1 MALTNEGFGRWSLF
15 IKDKASTHGLD
26 MAARRRP
33 DTGPKHAFTWLF
45 DPFWLAAQADG
56 TPGIPH
62 QSQLKVRLE
71 ANDGSWHDRVPAWT
85 KLAWQALCQ
94 PF

>member
-1 MALTNEGFGRWSLF
+1 M
-15 IKDKASTHGLD
+15 ASTWQPED
-26 MAARRRP
+26 V
-33 DTGPKHAFTWLF
+33 TTQGPNMLLRGFLILF
-45 DPFWLAAQADG
+45 DAFWLAAQADG